1 MDQIQH
7 DKIKEK
13 LAKIKALAERG
24 VGGEKET
31 AMRMYEELK
40 ARYEIEDEEITL
52 DEVTV
57 HWFSYKNDLEED
69 LLTQIFYMVT
79 GSASYRRYTGSYS
92 RRKKRGCDCTEVEA
106 AEITLYFTFYKEE
119 LKREMEAFMA
129 GFKFKNNLFP
139 DENARCYQE
148 HKGEERERTDEEKRM
163 LKKAAFFA
171 GFMDGKQPPRALI
184 GEPEE
189 AERGIGGEQQTAQ
202 VMYTTLKE
210 KYKVTDAEIEKA
222 AEVPVDISEID
233 LKKFWG
239 IAFQLATVAKT
250 LQEETDICTAC
261 PYTYTDEQCTGCG
274 TYWNMRDLR
283 LDFEA
288 IQQRLAK
295 AAAEV

>member
-1 MDQIQH
+1 MVVIVFTVGAAVKPAANSLPKDT
-7 DKIKEK
+7 KEPEPTQPTMEAVQQEPYPFN
-13 LAKIKALAERG
+13 LMSLDWSG
-24 VGGEKET
+24 
-31 AMRMYEELK
+31 EELK

-52 DEVTV
+52 DEVTL

-106 AEITLYFTFYKEE
+106 AEITLYFNFYKEE

-148 HKGEERERTDEEKRM
+148 HKGEERERTDEENRM

-171 GFMDGKQPPRALI
+171 GFMDGNQPPRALI

-189 AERGIGGEQQTAQ
+189 E
-202 VMYTTLKE
+202 
-210 KYKVTDAEIEKA
+210 D
-222 AEVPVDISEID
+222 
-233 LKKFWG
+233 
-239 IAFQLATVAKT
+239 
-250 LQEETDICTAC
+250 
-261 PYTYTDEQCTGCG
+261 
-274 TYWNMRDLR
+274 
-283 LDFEA
+283 
-288 IQQRLAK
+288 
-295 AAAEV
+295 

>member
-1 MDQIQH
+1 MGQIQH

-52 DEVTV
+52 DEVTL

-106 AEITLYFTFYKEE
+106 AEITLYFNFYKEE

-139 DENARCYQE
+139 DETARCYKE
-148 HKGEERERTDEEKRM
+148 DDAEAPERTDEEKRM
-163 LKKAAFFA
+163 LKKAAWYSNL
-171 GFMDGKQPPRALI
+171 MDKRKPPTALI

-189 AERGIGGEQQTAQ
+189 E
-202 VMYTTLKE
+202 
-210 KYKVTDAEIEKA
+210 D
-222 AEVPVDISEID
+222 
-233 LKKFWG
+233 
-239 IAFQLATVAKT
+239 
-250 LQEETDICTAC
+250 
-261 PYTYTDEQCTGCG
+261 
-274 TYWNMRDLR
+274 
-283 LDFEA
+283 
-288 IQQRLAK
+288 
-295 AAAEV
+295 

>member
-7 DKIKEK
+7 DKIKAK

-52 DEVTV
+52 DEVTL

-69 LLTQIFYMVT
+69 LLTQIFFMVT
-79 GSASYRRYTGSYS
+79 GSASYHRYTGSYS

-106 AEITLYFTFYKEE
+106 AEITLYFNFYKEE

-148 HKGEERERTDEEKRM
+148 HKGEERERTDEEKKVNR
-163 LKKAAFFA
+163 AA
-171 GFMDGKQPPRALI
+171 
-184 GEPEE
+184 
-189 AERGIGGEQQTAQ
+189 
-202 VMYTTLKE
+202 
-210 KYKVTDAEIEKA
+210 
-222 AEVPVDISEID
+222 VPVDISGID

-239 IAFQLATVAKT
+239 ISFRMALIVYSLNEEQKT
-250 LQEETDICTAC
+250 CEMCRQVLLQEPECETCS
-261 PYTYTDEQCTGCG
+261 TYKNTKGLQQQFE
-274 TYWNMRDLR
+274 DL
-283 LDFEA
+283 
-288 IQQRLAK
+288 QRQLEK
-295 AAAEV
+295 AAVEV

>member
-52 DEVTV
+52 DEVTL

-106 AEITLYFTFYKEE
+106 AEITLYFNFYKEE
-119 LKREMEAFMA
+119 LKREMEAFMEVLSSKTTYSRTKTPVA
-129 GFKFKNNLFP
+129 IKNIRAKSGK
-139 DENARCYQE
+139 EQ
-148 HKGEERERTDEEKRM
+148 T
-163 LKKAAFFA
+163 KKT
-171 GFMDGKQPPRALI
+171 
-184 GEPEE
+184 E
-189 AERGIGGEQQTAQ
+189 
-202 VMYTTLKE
+202 
-210 KYKVTDAEIEKA
+210 
-222 AEVPVDISEID
+222 
-233 LKKFWG
+233 
-239 IAFQLATVAKT
+239 
-250 LQEETDICTAC
+250 C
-261 PYTYTDEQCTGCG
+261 
-274 TYWNMRDLR
+274 
-283 LDFEA
+283 
-288 IQQRLAK
+288 
-295 AAAEV
+295 

>member
-7 DKIKEK
+7 DKIKAK

-31 AMRMYEELK
+31 AMRMHEELK

-52 DEVTV
+52 DEVTL

-69 LLTQIFYMVT
+69 LLTQIFFMVT
-79 GSASYRRYTGSYS
+79 GSASYHRYTGSYS

-106 AEITLYFTFYKEE
+106 AEITLYFNFYKEE

-171 GFMDGKQPPRALI
+171 GFMDGNQPPRALI

-189 AERGIGGEQQTAQ
+189 E
-202 VMYTTLKE
+202 
-210 KYKVTDAEIEKA
+210 D
-222 AEVPVDISEID
+222 
-233 LKKFWG
+233 
-239 IAFQLATVAKT
+239 
-250 LQEETDICTAC
+250 
-261 PYTYTDEQCTGCG
+261 
-274 TYWNMRDLR
+274 
-283 LDFEA
+283 
-288 IQQRLAK
+288 
-295 AAAEV
+295 